1 MAIANIVLPDAAGT
15 PVNHTFVFGK
25 NDGDTVRW
33 NEKTASFPSGYWPLS
48 VSLRDPA
55 GSNGSR
61 VYRGGIDLAMPV
73 SVTEVINGVSIPKV
87 AYTLRAKVEF
97 IFPADSSTQN
107 RKDLLKILEKALAE
121 TQINGVLTTLD
132 RLSG

>member
-1 MAIANIVLPDAAGT
+1 
-15 PVNHTFVFGK
+15 
-25 NDGDTVRW
+25 
-33 NEKTASFPSGYWPLS
+33 
-48 VSLRDPA
+48 
-55 GSNGSR
+55 
-61 VYRGGIDLAMPV
+61 MPV